1 MLNCS
6 VILDGSAQSVGERTA
21 VVMGEDRWTYD
32 RLNRAACQFAGGL
45 VRAGVAEGDR
55 IVLACPNRVEFIIAF
70 FSILKC
76 GASVV
81 PVSILSKRREIAF
94 VMEDT
99 LATGIVCFEG
109 TESLG
114 LGEEG
119 RAAFDETD
127 SCRYF
132 WSIARDTQSS
142 SVEGMPT
149 VYAAME
155 GQSESFSSA
164 LTDPTSIAVILYTS
178 GTTGKPKGAV
188 LSHQNIFTTA
198 LTAGRLAN
206 MNQDDVSL
214 VTLPMFHCYAQ
225 TVQLNAGFYY
235 GGTLVLL
242 ERFDPDLVL
251 QAMQDHSVTL
261 FCGVPTMYWALLNH
275 EGSEN
280 YDLKKIASNLRLGC
294 SGGAPIP
301 VEVIRGVEEKYQF
314 QILEGY
320 GLSETSAMATFN
332 QSHRPRK
339 VGSVGL
345 PVWGVDVQVVDD
357 DVNPLPSGERGE
369 VVIRGHSVMQGYFN
383 RPDLTEEVFR
393 GGWFHTGDVGQMDED
408 GYLYIVDR
416 TKDMII
422 RGGFNVYPREIEEV
436 LATHPEVS
444 LSAVIGVPH
453 DKYGEEVMAFT
464 ILKEGAVVTEEEIVV
479 WSKKEM
485 ASYKYPRIVKIVE
498 SLPLGATGK
507 VLKKELRLQLERGVV
522 E

>member
-6 VILDGSAQSVGERTA
+6 VILDGSAQTQAKHTA
-21 VVMGEDRWTYD
+21 VIAGDDQWSYS
-32 RLNRAACQFAGGL
+32 RLNQAACQFAGAL
-45 VRAGVAEGDR
+45 DQAGVKRGDR
-55 IVLACPNRVEFIIAF
+55 VVLACPNRVEFIIAF
-70 FSILKC
+70 FGILKL

-94 VMEDT
+94 VLEDT
-99 LATGIVCFEG
+99 SASALVCFDGNDSLPLGKEG
-109 TESLG
+109 A
-114 LGEEG
+114 
-119 RAAFDETD
+119 AAFEETA
-127 SCRYF
+127 SCRHY
-132 WSIARDTQSS
+132 WAISETPDASSPSGQSTLF
-142 SVEGMPT
+142 E
-149 VYAAME
+149 AMR
-155 GQSESFSSA
+155 GQSEFFQTL
-164 LTDPTSIAVILYTS
+164 LTDPNDIAVILYTS

-198 LTAGRLAN
+198 LTAGRLSA
-206 MNQDDVSL
+206 MTQDDVSL

-225 TVQLNAGFYY
+225 TVQLNAGLYY
-235 GGTLVLL
+235 GSTLVLL

-251 QAMQDHSVTL
+251 QSMQDHAVTL

-275 EGSEN
+275 DSADQ
-280 YDLKKIASNLRLGC
+280 YDLKKISSNLRLGC

-301 VEVIRGVEEKYQF
+301 VEVIREVEAKYQF

-332 QSHRPRK
+332 QLHVPRK

-345 PVWGVDVQVVDD
+345 PVWGVEIRVVDED
-357 DVNPLPSGERGE
+357 MNELPAGEKGE

-383 RPDLTEEVFR
+383 RPELNEDVFR

-436 LATHPEVS
+436 LATHPVVS

-453 DKYGEEVMAFT
+453 DKYGEEVMAFV
-464 ILKEGAVVTEEEIVV
+464 ILKEGAASSSDDIIQ
-479 WSKKEM
+479 WSKQEM
-485 ASYKYPRIVKIVE
+485 ASYKYPRIVRIVE

-507 VLKKELRLQLERGVV
+507 VLKKELRALLEQG
-522 E
+522 EF

>member
-6 VILDGSAQSVGERTA
+6 VILDGSAQTVGERTA
-21 VVMGEDRWTYD
+21 IIADGETWSYGRLDR
-32 RLNRAACQFAGGL
+32 AVSQFANVL
-45 VRAGVAEGDR
+45 VAAGIEEGDR
-55 IVLACPNRVEFIIAF
+55 IVLACPNRIEFAIAF
-70 FSILKC
+70 FGILRA
-76 GASVV
+76 GAAVV
-81 PVSILSKRREIAF
+81 PVSILSKRREVAF
-94 VMEDT
+94 VLEDT
-99 LATGIVCFEG
+99 QATALVCFSGSE
-109 TESLG
+109 ELR

-119 RAAFDETD
+119 RAAFDGASTCRHFWYVADDPSEKRWEGLPTLMESLAGHEERFETVM
-127 SCRYF
+127 
-132 WSIARDTQSS
+132 T
-142 SVEGMPT
+142 
-149 VYAAME
+149 AAE
-155 GQSESFSSA
+155 A
-164 LTDPTSIAVILYTS
+164 IAVILYTS

-198 LTAGRLAN
+198 LTAGRLSN
-206 MNQDDVSL
+206 LGPDDVQL
-214 VTLPMFHCYAQ
+214 VTLPLFHCYAQ
-225 TVQLNAGFYY
+225 TVQLNAGLYY
-235 GGTLVLL
+235 GCSLVLL
-242 ERFDPDLVL
+242 QRFDPDLVL
-251 QAMQDHSVTL
+251 QAMQDHEVTL
-261 FCGVPTMYWALLNH
+261 FCGVPTMYWSLLNH
-275 EGSEN
+275 RGADK

-345 PVWGVDVQVVDD
+345 PVWGVDVQVVDED
-357 DVNPLPSGERGE
+357 MTQLPVGKRGE

-393 GGWFHTGDVGQMDED
+393 GGWFHTGDVGEMDED

-436 LATHPEVS
+436 LATHPAIS

-453 DKYGEEVMAFT
+453 EKYGEEIMAFT
-464 ILKEGAVVTEEEIVV
+464 ILKEGVMVTEDEIKI
-479 WSKKEM
+479 WSKREM
-485 ASYKYPRIVKIVE
+485 SSYKYPRIIRIV
-498 SLPLGATGK
+498 SALPLGATGK
-507 VLKKELRLQLERGVV
+507 VLKKELRSQLEEGVL
-522 E
+522 